1 MENVSAARTTRDCNT
16 ADLLAKNYSVMMIAM
31 KVRGLENEPF
41 HPFLKNLRSL
51 LKEVAVIT
59 EYASVTR
66 VSGVNRARNGE
77 LEQRYVNFVKLN

>member
-1 MENVSAARTTRDCNT
+1 MA
-16 ADLLAKNYSVMMIAM
+16 
-31 KVRGLENEPF
+31 
-41 HPFLKNLRSL
+41 FLNNLRSL
-51 LKEVAVIT
+51 LKEVAVIM